1 MSYLNRI
8 NVSGQRHPHNGQY
21 GNGFTSILS
30 HRLKHLEPKFA
41 NGKRLLSDELD
52 TTFLSDMKQKIT
64 SYFNRKANFVSHF
77 LAYID
82 YRSADNKMT
91 KATLFRTI
99 ATLGFLGTFLYKLST
114 NTSSIYLSA
123 TQVILLVILWIALAV
138 DRYKNTHSKSYLK
151 WDLFLV
157 GVSALLLIAIIAL
170 FR

>member
-1 MSYLNRI
+1 M
-8 NVSGQRHPHNGQY
+8 
-21 GNGFTSILS
+21 
-30 HRLKHLEPKFA
+30 
-41 NGKRLLSDELD
+41 
-52 TTFLSDMKQKIT
+52 
-64 SYFNRKANFVSHF
+64 SHF

-157 GVSALLLIAIIAL
+157 GVSALLLIAMIAL

>member
-1 MSYLNRI
+1 MSSLNRI

-21 GNGFTSILS
+21 GNGFISILS

-41 NGKRLLSDELD
+41 NGKSTPYELD
-52 TTFLSDMKQKIT
+52 TSFLSDMKRKIT